1 MDTQHQNTPETLPL
15 FPLDTGMDA
24 SGSTGRVVDR
34 SLDRSLDRDA
44 GRDVDRS
51 SGQNSGKKSGAN
63 RKSGDSRKSRDNK
76 KTDTRTP
83 VGQRIQ
89 PRKSRSRSDRG
100 QHSVNPHL
108 VEARKLSRKIKYL
121 PDHSEAQTE
130 TAQAICQHLRLLLAA
145 AESAD

>member
-1 MDTQHQNTPETLPL
+1 MDTQHHNTPETLPL
-15 FPLDTGMDA
+15 FPLDAGMDA
-24 SGSTGRVVDR
+24 SGSAGRGVDR
-34 SLDRSLDRDA
+34 
-44 GRDVDRS
+44 DV
-51 SGQNSGKKSGAN
+51 G
-63 RKSGDSRKSRDNK
+63 RKSSDSRKSSDNK

-89 PRKSRSRSDRG
+89 PRKRRSRSDRG
-100 QHSVNPHL
+100 QHGVNPHL
-108 VEARKLSRKIKYL
+108 VAARKLSRKIKYL